1 MKASP
6 RSSLEKMEK
15 LRLQGPTRESSRVIW
30 FEVMPPYLLAG
41 LGMMAA
47 GMLLDRVQVRE
58 VNYLK

>member
-15 LRLQGPTRESSRVIW
+15 LRLQVPTSESSRVIW
-30 FEVMPPYLLAG
+30 LQVMPPYLLAG

-47 GMLLDRVQVRE
+47 GMLLDRVQVRDG
-58 VNYLK
+58 NYLK

>member
-6 RSSLEKMEK
+6 RRSLEMMEK
-15 LRLQGPTRESSRVIW
+15 LRPQVPTRESSRVIW
-30 FEVMPPYLLAG
+30 LEVMPPYLLAG

-58 VNYLK
+58 VNCLK